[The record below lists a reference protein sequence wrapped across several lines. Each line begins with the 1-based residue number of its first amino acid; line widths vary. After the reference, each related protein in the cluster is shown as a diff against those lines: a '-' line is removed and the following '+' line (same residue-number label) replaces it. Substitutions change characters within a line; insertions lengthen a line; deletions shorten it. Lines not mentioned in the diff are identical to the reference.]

1 MCYMLAVGKN
11 ASADGSVMVARNCD
25 SNSTEAQQIV
35 SVPRRR
41 YPAGT
46 MIRIPD
52 TNNISIPQVEETY
65 AYTAILRVA
74 EGEEIPMA
82 AGGIN

>member
-25 SNSTEAQQIV
+25 SNSTEAQRIV

-41 YPAGT
+41 HKPG
-46 MIRIPD
+46 
-52 TNNISIPQVEETY
+52 
-65 AYTAILRVA
+65 
-74 EGEEIPMA
+74 
-82 AGGIN
+82 